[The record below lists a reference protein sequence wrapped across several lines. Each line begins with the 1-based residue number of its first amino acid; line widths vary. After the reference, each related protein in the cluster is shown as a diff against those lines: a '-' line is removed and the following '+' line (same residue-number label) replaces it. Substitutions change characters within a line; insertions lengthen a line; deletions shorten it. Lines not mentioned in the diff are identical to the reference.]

1 MHLSRLHRSQSHR
14 RWDQGISENPSSQSM
29 THDTYDTCFHK
40 IFSRAHAG
48 KTYIYFKKKIIKEK
62 VIKTRCHIC
71 HVSHLS
77 HESTYHKWT
86 THHLEHSSSWT
97 LIILNTHHL
106 EPLIILNHSSSWTTH
121 HFEPLI
127 ILNHSSSWTTHHLE
141 PLIILNTNNANNTN
155 ILSTRISLCSR
166 RCAHMRNESHEYF
179 YFAHGSHSA
188 NASHG
193 SRISFLI
200 CHLKHNKSITT
211 TSQ

>member
-1 MHLSRLHRSQSHR
+1 MHLSRLHRGQSHR

-86 THHLEHSSSWT
+86 THHLE
-97 LIILNTHHL
+97 
-106 EPLIILNHSSSWTTH
+106 PLIILNHSSSWTTYH
-121 HFEPLI
+121 LEPLI
-127 ILNHSSSWTTHHLE
+127 ILNTRFF
-141 PLIILNTNNANNTN
+141 LNTNNANNTN
-155 ILSTRISLCSR
+155 IFKHTDLTDLTDLPMLR
-166 RCAHMRNESHEYF
+166 M
-179 YFAHGSHSA
+179 AHG
-188 NASHG
+188 
-193 SRISFLI
+193 
-200 CHLKHNKSITT
+200 HLFWFVI
-211 TSQ
+211 

>member
-1 MHLSRLHRSQSHR
+1 MHLSRLHRGQSHR

-48 KTYIYFKKKIIKEK
+48 KTYINFKKKIIKEK

-86 THHLEHSSSWT
+86 THHLE
-97 LIILNTHHL
+97 
-106 EPLIILNHSSSWTTH
+106 PLIILNHSSFWTRDSPKAH
-121 HFEPLI
+121 WPQGG
-127 ILNHSSSWTTHHLE
+127 
-141 PLIILNTNNANNTN
+141 NNANNTN
-155 ILSTRISLCSR
+155 IFKHTDLTDLCSR
-166 RCAHMRNESHEYF
+166 RCAHMRNESHEYI
-179 YFAHGSHSA
+179 YFAHGSHGSHGSA

>member
-1 MHLSRLHRSQSHR
+1 MHLSRLHRGQSHR

-97 LIILNTHHL
+97 RDFLNTR
-106 EPLIILNHSSSWTTH
+106 
-121 HFEPLI
+121 FF
-127 ILNHSSSWTTHHLE
+127 
-141 PLIILNTNNANNTN
+141 LNTNNSNNTN
-155 ILSTRISLCSR
+155 IFKHTDLTDLTDLCSQ

-179 YFAHGSHSA
+179 YFAHRSHGSA

-193 SRISFLI
+193 SQISFLI